1 MIFLSREIFPFIAP
15 SITVKF
21 ALAGLLVASLA
32 FGPDPTWAEEP
43 ARPAGA
49 VVLTVIGGIAGTNRP
64 PYAESEDV
72 FISYHEYRFEAAF
85 EFDRL
90 MLEALGMHEVTI
102 AYDGWPAPIRFEG
115 PLLRDILDAVG
126 AEGDTVTL
134 VALDGYAER
143 IEPGELDGQD
153 WILALRGNGRDLGIG
168 QHGPSWL
175 VYQPRDGR
183 PATAA
188 DEARWPWA
196 VFLILV
202 E

>member
-1 MIFLSREIFPFIAP
+1 MNRLSRSSFPLIAR
-15 SITVKF
+15 SIQTLLALIGLV
-21 ALAGLLVASLA
+21 LAGLLV
-32 FGPDPTWAEEP
+32 GPDPLRAEEP

-49 VVLTVIGGIAGTNRP
+49 VVLTVIGEIAATNRP

-72 FISYHEYRFEAAF
+72 FIGYHEYRFEAAF
-85 EFDRL
+85 EFDRA
-90 MLEALGMHEVTI
+90 MLEALGMHEATI

-153 WILALRGNGRDLGIG
+153 WILALRGNGRELGIG

-183 PATAA
+183 PATAE

-196 VFLILV
+196 VFLIAV